1 MISTKL
7 KSFCSLLAKF
17 FANILHNSSSQD
29 NIVMKIVSFRQIF
42 ENFSEPDN
50 FQDIATY
57 FTVGEQQIE
66 EDILISVCCWNISK
80 TIYYVRSRS
89 FLIQLHWLNFFALAF
104 IVLVSYM
111 KMKVTESWKIIWWV
125 WMLSSTA
132 MLISN
137 SVSPES

>member
-1 MISTKL
+1 M
-7 KSFCSLLAKF
+7 LAKF

-66 EDILISVCCWNISK
+66 EDILISVCC
-80 TIYYVRSRS
+80 
-89 FLIQLHWLNFFALAF
+89 
-104 IVLVSYM
+104 
-111 KMKVTESWKIIWWV
+111 
-125 WMLSSTA
+125 
-132 MLISN
+132 
-137 SVSPES
+137 